1 MEYVYKFMSIKII
14 GWLKFKFYVMGNC
27 LASLGFWNLE
37 KDSGILYYFNKN
49 FKKKCFKIQI
59 GEYGNVYKKLN
70 DMKANDT
77 MMK

>member
-49 FKKKCFKIQI
+49 FKKEMF
-59 GEYGNVYKKLN
+59 
-70 DMKANDT
+70 
-77 MMK
+77 